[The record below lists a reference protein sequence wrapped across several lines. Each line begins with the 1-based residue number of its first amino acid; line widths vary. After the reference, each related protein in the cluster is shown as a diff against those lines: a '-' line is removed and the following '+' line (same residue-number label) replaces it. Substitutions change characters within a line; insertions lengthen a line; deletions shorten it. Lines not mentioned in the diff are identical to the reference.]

1 MKKIHKQN
9 LIITWCS
16 VLALSLVSVLGY
28 GLSMMALK
36 GSLVVIISGI
46 ISTVGYFSPLPDDKK
61 ALLLVFP
68 PAIGTLFYS
77 LISGGNSIP
86 YLANFVQEYYSGN
99 GSSCFQRRNG
109 HRVIGIF
116 HQY

>member
-1 MKKIHKQN
+1 MKKLHKHN

-36 GSLVVIISGI
+36 GSLVVIVSGI
-46 ISTVGYFSPLPDDKK
+46 VSTVGYFSPLPDDKK

-77 LISGGNSIP
+77 WMTGGNSHSIP
-86 YLANFVQEYYSGN
+86 CQFCIAGN
-99 GSSCFQRRNG
+99 DDFL
-109 HRVIGIF
+109 F
-116 HQY
+116 Y